1 MITLGFCIY
10 VVVCGGLTAFV
21 ANSKGRDGVAW
32 FIIGAVFG
40 VLGLIA
46 AAGAGGQRN
55 VGLAQAAGHRQEGNR
70 QSGRRE
76 AGVEGHAGI
85 VPSTRTGR
93 VTGCRRGQPGPF
105 GQHTLPGEKGL
116 KLASL

>member
-46 AAGAGGQRN
+46 AAGVGPIRKEESRQRDPMARLTKAPSVALTEQQIQAT
-55 VGLAQAAGHRQEGNR
+55 VGPGNGWILLITAIAA
-70 QSGRRE
+70 
-76 AGVEGHAGI
+76 V
-85 VPSTRTGR
+85 
-93 VTGCRRGQPGPF
+93 
-105 GQHTLPGEKGL
+105 
-116 KLASL
+116 ASVIAALMHLR